1 MEALIK
7 MIQEGG
13 KATPR
18 GIEESE
24 VAIYDGAN

>member
-1 MEALIK
+1 MQALIK

-18 GIEESE
+18 GIEEFE